1 MEEGVPLEGL
11 ISRPASLTFLPNLKY
26 LDTTTEIDILAA
38 TLMKQLKLNSIFDAY
53 YATAALIAVKAVTD
67 HTIASTDEVFDKVTG
82 ITRIDP

>member
-1 MEEGVPLEGL
+1 
-11 ISRPASLTFLPNLKY
+11 
-26 LDTTTEIDILAA
+26 
-38 TLMKQLKLNSIFDAY
+38 MKQLKLNSIFDAY